1 MALDESR
8 ADATDRHSP
17 RVPDLRFIVPGANEN
32 RWSDLLATL
41 VATDPLPMA
50 RLLGVA
56 FDDVA
61 REVVVPTGTG
71 RRSDRLDLLL
81 RRDGQNVGVIEAKLL
96 SDLGPKQL
104 DRYLAAFPGADVY
117 RVLHL
122 GRLPVNLRQ
131 SAPWASL
138 TWEDVLVAYARSAH
152 PWVSATAEAWIGQ
165 LDVLVPKV
173 DAATVWNDVL
183 DDAPGFELAL
193 RARIAWLSSRLDDW
207 CELEHDI
214 VPSSGGGNWAVR
226 LWTDAPAAD
235 HFLTAEMQEGLTAY
249 EWKPNPAKPYAYRLP
264 GPVVLLGM
272 RQEGTTTSA
281 DFDWQLLHRMFQEH
295 VLSNGGVPTDGRV
308 WQLTAARPTHP
319 VDKQNWQTIVNSGA
333 PRWLGK
339 GWRMKVAQGTESCL
353 FGARFQLPPTS
364 TLGEIE
370 QELRRL
376 QPLLQDMS
384 ATS

>member
-1 MALDESR
+1 LALDESR

-173 DAATVWNDVL
+173 DAATVWNDVP

-214 VPSSGGGNWAVR
+214 VPSSGW
-226 LWTDAPAAD
+226 
-235 HFLTAEMQEGLTAY
+235 
-249 EWKPNPAKPYAYRLP
+249 
-264 GPVVLLGM
+264 
-272 RQEGTTTSA
+272 
-281 DFDWQLLHRMFQEH
+281 WQLGCPPM
-295 VLSNGGVPTDGRV
+295 DGR
-308 WQLTAARPTHP
+308 TGRRPLPHRR
-319 VDKQNWQTIVNSGA
+319 DAGGA
-333 PRWLGK
+333 DGLR
-339 GWRMKVAQGTESCL
+339 VEAESSKAL
-353 FGARFQLPPTS
+353 RLPPTGTGRPAGHAARKVRRPRRTS
-364 TLGEIE
+364 TGSCCTGCSRSTSSAMVVFP
-370 QELRRL
+370 QMGASGSSPQRDRRT
-376 QPLLQDMS
+376 PLTSRTGRRSSTVERPGGS
-384 ATS
+384 ARGWGHEGRPRHRVLLVRCALPAAADEHARRD